1 MAIHKSVDDEEKRQ
15 RKAKIELES
24 DLEHRQDENLL
35 KYSSKFSC

>member
-1 MAIHKSVDDEEKRQ
+1 MKWLSHKSVDDEEKRQ
-15 RKAKIELES
+15 AKIELES